1 MEKAKKIE
9 YDENGKVRISL
20 AQFDGAFRALLQ
32 GIPVQELHAD
42 PKTFKNNPVTPGIG
56 PLVIDADTW
65 AKRWQGSAEGA
76 ATDWEERALTP
87 SRDPV
92 EAAIAANKKRQ
103 DRYAEAEKK
112 EKWLKTMKKR
122 KKEDV
127 FEGIQA
133 TGASGYKA
141 KIGAAATKAK
151 RRFTE
156 LQPKVQALKAS
167 IQAMSDATDTDREKR
182 MLAARKGMLAIGET

>member
-1 MEKAKKIE
+1 MEKPKKIE
-9 YDENGKVRISL
+9 LDENGKVRITL
-20 AQFDGAFRALLQ
+20 AQFDMAFRQLLQ
-32 GIPVQELHAD
+32 GVPVQELHAD
-42 PKTFKNNPVTPGIG
+42 PKTFKTNPVTPGIG

-76 ATDWEERALTP
+76 ASDWEDRALTP

-141 KIGAAATKAK
+141 KIGAAAAKAK

-156 LQPKVQALKAS
+156 LQPKVQALKQS
-167 IQAMSDATDTDREKR
+167 IQSMSDATDSDREKR